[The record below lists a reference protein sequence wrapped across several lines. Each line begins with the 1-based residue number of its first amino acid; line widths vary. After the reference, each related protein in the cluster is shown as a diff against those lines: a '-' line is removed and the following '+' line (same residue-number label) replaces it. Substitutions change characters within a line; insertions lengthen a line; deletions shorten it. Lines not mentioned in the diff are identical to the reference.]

1 MDSSTDEEYVPDAPS
16 HELHAL
22 TTVPPQTIRFF
33 LDPHRVTTGRE
44 LADGERKRLY
54 NALRKLKANGAV
66 PRGSMK
72 ALCAEYGVTQQ
83 AVSIIWQL

>member
-1 MDSSTDEEYVPDAPS
+1 MTS
-16 HELHAL
+16 
-22 TTVPPQTIRFF
+22 
-33 LDPHRVTTGRE
+33 RVTTGRE

-54 NALRKLKANGAV
+54 KALRELKANGAV

-83 AVSIIWQL
+83 ATNQKKKTLPKPSPHLHHFDA